1 MKRLFV
7 PFLALATLFFFGSS
21 AYAQGGRP
29 AGAGKPSGVGGG
41 PGSGAGA
48 PATHGNMS
56 STGSNAATASSPGSV
71 LSRNPKLEPALTNA
85 LGKSGI
91 TLPAGM
97 TLGQVCTS
105 NGFKTLGQCI
115 AALHINHKFSGCTL
129 TDLSGAKSLGAAIQ
143 GCNPQ
148 ADAKTE
154 ARNAKKQANQ
164 EIKESGS

>member
-7 PFLALATLFFFGSS
+7 PFLTLATLLFLGSS

-41 PGSGAGA
+41 PSSGAGA
-48 PATHGNMS
+48 SATHENMS
-56 STGSNAATASSPGSV
+56 GANSSTTSPSSPGSV
-71 LSRNPKLEPALTNA
+71 LSRNSNLSGALTNA

-91 TLPAGM
+91 TVTDLASTCSP
-97 TLGQVCTS
+97 
-105 NGFKTLGQCI
+105 FKTLGQCI
-115 AALHINHKFSGCTL
+115 AALHINHKFPGCTL
-129 TDLSGAKSLGAAIQ
+129 TDLSSAKSLGAAIK

>member
-21 AYAQGGRP
+21 AYAQRP
-29 AGAGKPSGVGGG
+29 TSAGKPSGVGGG
-41 PGSGAGA
+41 PSSGAGA
-48 PATHGNMS
+48 SATHGNMS
-56 STGSNAATASSPGSV
+56 GADSSTSNPSSPGMV

-97 TLGQVCTS
+97 TLTQVCTT

>member
-1 MKRLFV
+1 MKRLLV
-7 PFLALATLFFFGSS
+7 PFLALATLFLLGSS

-29 AGAGKPSGVGGG
+29 TGAGKPSGVGGG

-48 PATHGNMS
+48 STTHENMS
-56 STGSNAATASSPGSV
+56 GANSSTASPSSPGSV
-71 LSRNPKLEPALTNA
+71 LSRNSSVSGALTKA
-85 LGKSGI
+85 LEKSGI
-91 TLPAGM
+91 TVTDLASTCSP
-97 TLGQVCTS
+97 
-105 NGFKTLGQCI
+105 FKTLGQCI
-115 AALHINHKFSGCTL
+115 AALHINHKFPGCTL
-129 TDLSGAKSLGAAIQ
+129 TDLSGAKSLGAAIK